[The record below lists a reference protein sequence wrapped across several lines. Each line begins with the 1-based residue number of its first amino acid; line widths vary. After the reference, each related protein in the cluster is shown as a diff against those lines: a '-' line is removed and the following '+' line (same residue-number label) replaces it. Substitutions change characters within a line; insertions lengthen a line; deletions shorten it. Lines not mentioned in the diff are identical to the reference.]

1 MSEFVAPI
9 GIFVVVAVA
18 AFAASIRL
26 GMLLGVRLD
35 RAIEV
40 RALAAGGESEPEE
53 SAPADV
59 SDGKEDR
66 GE

>member
-1 MSEFVAPI
+1 VSEFVAPV

-26 GMLLGVRLD
+26 GMLLGRRLD
-35 RAIEV
+35 RALEV
-40 RALAAGGESEPEE
+40 RALAAGGESEPDE
-53 SAPADV
+53 SAPTEV

-66 GE
+66 CE